1 MGETGFVDAI
11 PFTVGLSLL
20 ASGSKSSKL
29 SLGWALFSSTQDTE
43 DFGVG
48 PLTEDRLS
56 SFFAS
61 LLTVISSLAGNCLDE
76 DIIEQAA
83 NEAAGRVFRDCGGNE
98 VSFDAFAAWYTS

>member
-1 MGETGFVDAI
+1 M
-11 PFTVGLSLL
+11 TVGGAEVTSTFLS
-20 ASGSKSSKL
+20 
-29 SLGWALFSSTQDTE
+29 T
-43 DFGVG
+43 
-48 PLTEDRLS
+48 

-98 VSFDAFAAWYTS
+98 VSFDAFAAWYTSQGFEFLSWIELLSNTKWKLPADVNQVKERSHL